1 MATPNQKHQ
10 LVIRCLLWA
19 LSQIY
24 QKTLSA
30 PIWVHFSAS
39 GLYQKCSFELPMSV
53 LLRLLCSAQIV
64 CIVPHEPAGKS
75 QIKYKYLQE
84 RNATTKGT
92 SKAPMCALSRVLCKL
107 HIYIFHSKHH
117 RCAVPKAVEETAMSH
132 YKLSVAICAFLPCVS
147 RTIQNNA
154 YIYVH
159 IFYSKRH
166 RCAVS
171 KSCRSWCHVP
181 GVQNLFG
188 DIFFLRQRVFYP

>member
-1 MATPNQKHQ
+1 MP
-10 LVIRCLLWA
+10 A
-19 LSQIY
+19 LSCFQIY

-107 HIYIFHSKHH
+107 HIYIYSTRNTTDVLFQKRSRKPPCPTTSYLW
-117 RCAVPKAVEETAMSH
+117 RYVRFFRAFPAQFKTMLTYMYIYSTPNATDLPFQKAVEADAMFP
-132 YKLSVAICAFLPCVS
+132 LSKFSLAIFSFCASAPFTCK
-147 RTIQNNA
+147 
-154 YIYVH
+154 
-159 IFYSKRH
+159 IF
-166 RCAVS
+166 
-171 KSCRSWCHVP
+171 
-181 GVQNLFG
+181 
-188 DIFFLRQRVFYP
+188 